1 MQPDYWRNNYLLELG
16 CFMLNQNRFIDLKK
30 VLKKI
35 DSEIFKFQL
44 LAVVVTSNIKSY
56 NINDFYDLIYDLKN
70 PILKIYLM
78 LILHDVFFEELENV
92 KPNKLNSL
100 IKDLSYSNV
109 IIGISEIYNDE
120 NNKYSIKSI
129 TKEHKEEFSHF
140 TIYEIDNNTSITS
153 ESLKENIN
161 SFYSNYYEE
170 DVSSCIKEGLDLLK
184 YYNLIKDPVS
194 FSHLLDILLV
204 KIMTENTLDSAII
217 DSFNNIISL
226 NIEKN
231 NFSEKN
237 NLFVKKFIEY
247 VKLNKIEVNSI
258 LLHKWISKFSSI
270 TYTKFVT
277 ENNLIISINDENKLI
292 EEILNNVRKESE
304 KDLFNFL
311 YNINCRRDFRKNL

>member
-1 MQPDYWRNNYLLELG
+1 MKRMYQAAL
-16 CFMLNQNRFIDLKK
+16 
-30 VLKKI
+30 
-35 DSEIFKFQL
+35 
-44 LAVVVTSNIKSY
+44 
-56 NINDFYDLIYDLKN
+56 
-70 PILKIYLM
+70 
-78 LILHDVFFEELENV
+78 
-92 KPNKLNSL
+92 
-100 IKDLSYSNV
+100 
-109 IIGISEIYNDE
+109 
-120 NNKYSIKSI
+120 
-129 TKEHKEEFSHF
+129 
-140 TIYEIDNNTSITS
+140 
-153 ESLKENIN
+153 
-161 SFYSNYYEE
+161 
-170 DVSSCIKEGLDLLK
+170 KEGLDLLK

-311 YNINCRRDFRKNL
+311 YNINCRRDFRKKLIERILNSDVSPIFNANQLNALMKKIRTLVRGLLNMLFLIILA